1 MEAAQALAVD
11 PERVFKTL
19 VIKVDSGF
27 AVGIIPVSAMLDLKA
42 LAGAVGAKRGEMAS
56 VSDAERVTGYVH
68 GGISPIGQRKL
79 LPTALDQSA
88 SGWESIFVSGGKRG
102 FDIEIAPVDL
112 LRACE
117 GRLALIRRASE

>member
-1 MEAAQALAVD
+1 MEAAQALSVD

-19 VIKVDSGF
+19 VAKVDTGY

-56 VSDAERVTGYVH
+56 ITDAERITGYVH

-79 LPTALDQSA
+79 LPTALDESA
-88 SGWESIFVSGGKRG
+88 SAWETIYVSGGKRG
-102 FDIEIAPVDL
+102 FDIEIAPADL
-112 LRACE
+112 LRACQ
-117 GRLALIRRASE
+117 GRLAAIKRASE